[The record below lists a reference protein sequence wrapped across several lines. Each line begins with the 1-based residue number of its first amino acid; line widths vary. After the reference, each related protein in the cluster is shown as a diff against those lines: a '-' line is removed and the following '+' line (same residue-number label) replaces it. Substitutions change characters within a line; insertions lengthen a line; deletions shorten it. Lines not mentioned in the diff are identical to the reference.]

1 MRSSQHRAR
10 DHFVCTA
17 AGTARD
23 VREKAEAKPPTEK
36 HREVGLLLVVPYA
49 TAGSKTPQRR
59 TYVPSADTTISTQ
72 RSESPMHEL
81 ALFAGS
87 VAAAIFMLSQ
97 LPMLAKAC
105 RTRDLTSYSFANIG
119 LANLGNLLY
128 AVYVFHVPLG
138 PVWAIHGFNSTTSGL
153 MLFWY
158 LRHGRSTQVT
168 ARSPAL
174 SEAPV
179 LAGSTTHPASRHGTS
194 APADTS
200 PLPSPSVDATTP
212 R

>member
-1 MRSSQHRAR
+1 
-10 DHFVCTA
+10 
-17 AGTARD
+17 
-23 VREKAEAKPPTEK
+23 
-36 HREVGLLLVVPYA
+36 
-49 TAGSKTPQRR
+49 
-59 TYVPSADTTISTQ
+59 
-72 RSESPMHEL
+72 MHEF

-87 VAAAIFMLSQ
+87 AAAAIFMLSQ

-105 RTRDLTSYSFANIG
+105 RTRNLTSYSFANIG

-158 LRHGRSTQVT
+158 LRHGRRTQVAARGP
-168 ARSPAL
+168 ARSELPA
-174 SEAPV
+174 A
-179 LAGSTTHPASRHGTS
+179 AGSTTHSSSRHGSS

-200 PLPSPSVDATTP
+200 PLPSGSVDATTS